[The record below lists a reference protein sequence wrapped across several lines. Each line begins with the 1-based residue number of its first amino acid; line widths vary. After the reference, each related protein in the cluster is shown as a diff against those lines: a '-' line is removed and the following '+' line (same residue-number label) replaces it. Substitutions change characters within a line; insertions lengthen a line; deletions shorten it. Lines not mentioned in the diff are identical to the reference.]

1 MGKFGGPSPK
11 RHMGFSN
18 DEEFMQQLMDRGGFM
33 SLAERQAL
41 GESKLTKKGS
51 KFGCPAFTGCKKM
64 LKQSQCFA
72 GNKSWGYLQSEFW
85 VTTAFHLL
93 FIFVL
98 NIISV
103 IILPLRLALYLCVCP
118 FSLSFSLSL
127 GPFFSS
133 FLPST
138 CPFFV

>member
-51 KFGCPAFTGCKKM
+51 KFGCRTFTGCKKM

-72 GNKSWGYLQSEFW
+72 GNKSFGYLQSEFW

-93 FIFVL
+93 FY
-98 NIISV
+98 II
-103 IILPLRLALYLCVCP
+103 AGYY
-118 FSLSFSLSL
+118 
-127 GPFFSS
+127 
-133 FLPST
+133 
-138 CPFFV
+138 